1 MLYGVIKKWKQAE
14 GYGFIQGATK
24 KPGPDLF
31 FHATECIEPTPKV
44 GERVVYRHGWDP
56 KKQRVMAVE
65 VRYEKSEHE
74 ERRRAGGRR
83 RLPRLQSLLAPQ
95 LRAVQPHG
103 VYLRLLRSPSVR
115 VCHHLLMTRW

>member
-1 MLYGVIKKWKQAE
+1 M

-31 FHATECIEPTPKV
+31 FHATECFEPTPKV

-65 VRYEKSEHE
+65 VRYEQIEHE
-74 ERRRAGGRR
+74 ERRRKGGRPAAAASSAVAAGAPASSGSTAR
-83 RLPRLQSLLAPQ
+83 SVLAP
-95 LRAVQPHG
+95 AEPVSGSVSSSADEG
-103 VYLRLLRSPSVR
+103 VVHQSFN
-115 VCHHLLMTRW
+115 